1 MLWLLA
7 TALVAAAPIAYFVS
21 GSSDSTTETSRIA
34 FAAIPLILA
43 WFPLVGSVALIH
55 RKPLGTAGRRATM
68 LLLAAAAMLA
78 LTRSIGTAGTIYGD
92 GAWTVYW
99 LVCATA
105 WTVTW
110 RACAG
115 GGPQRGA

>member
-34 FAAIPLILA
+34 FAAIPLIVA
-43 WFPLVGSVALIH
+43 WFPLVGSVALVH
-55 RKPLGTAGRRATM
+55 RRFGTAGRRATV
-68 LLLAAAAMLA
+68 LLLAAAGMLA
-78 LTRSIGTAGTIYGD
+78 ISRSIGTAGTIHGD
-92 GAWTVYW
+92 GAWTAYW
-99 LVCATA
+99 LACATA

-110 RACAG
+110 RAGAG
-115 GGPQRGA
+115 GGPQSGA